1 MELFLKGRAMNSRTI
16 LSFATLAALLAAGCG
31 GPKFC
36 KVTGR
41 ITHKGQPVPSTQVRF
56 MPDNGERPSNGLTD
70 DDGNFILKYSR
81 TQEGAPP
88 GPYTVFLTYVPSNEE
103 ENKQI
108 PPKASKELRAVI
120 AKYGDPKTSGLHYEI
135 TKSGQHIEIELE

>member
-1 MELFLKGRAMNSRTI
+1 MNSRII
-16 LSFATLAALLAAGCG
+16 LCLVIVAPLAAGCG
-31 GPKFC
+31 GPKFV

-41 ITHKGQPVPSTQVRF
+41 VTHKGQPVPSTQLRF

-70 DDGNFILKYSR
+70 DDGNFHLRYSR

-88 GPYTVFLTYVPSNEE
+88 GGYTVFLTYVPSNEE

-135 TKSGQHIEIELE
+135 KKNGQYVEIELK

>member
-1 MELFLKGRAMNSRTI
+1 MNSRTI
-16 LSFATLAALLAAGCG
+16 GRLAALGLVLVLAAGCG
-31 GPKFC
+31 GPRFV
-36 KVTGR
+36 KVTGKVLY
-41 ITHKGQPVPSTQVRF
+41 KGQPVPSTQVRF

-70 DDGNFILKYSR
+70 DDGNFHLRNSR

-88 GPYTVFLTYVPSNEE
+88 GGYTVFLTYVPSNEE

-135 TKSGQHIEIELE
+135 SKNGQHIEIELE